1 MFLSCLLV
9 FLLRYLI
16 CGFISII
23 YAANDYKCFKL
34 IAYLDALLKLEVF
47 DYLMFKLITAITI
60 HSYLRLFYKPAF
72 SMQHV
77 YP

>member
-1 MFLSCLLV
+1 MLV
-9 FLLRYLI
+9 GFLLRYLI
-16 CGFISII
+16 CDFISII

>member
-34 IAYLDALLKLEVF
+34 IAYLDALFNLEVF
-47 DYLMFKLITAITI
+47 DYLTFKLIIVITI
-60 HSYLRLFYKPAF
+60 YSYLRFL
-72 SMQHV
+72 
-77 YP
+77 

>member
-16 CGFISII
+16 CDFISII

-34 IAYLDALLKLEVF
+34 IAYLDALFNLEVF
-47 DYLMFKLITAITI
+47 DYLTFKLIIVITI
-60 HSYLRLFYKPAF
+60 YSYLRFL
-72 SMQHV
+72 
-77 YP
+77 

>member
-16 CGFISII
+16 CDFISII

-34 IAYLDALLKLEVF
+34 IAYLDALFNLEVF
-47 DYLMFKLITAITI
+47 DYLTFKLIIVITI
-60 HSYLRLFYKPAF
+60 HSYLRFL
-72 SMQHV
+72 
-77 YP
+77 